1 MIYYDVVL
9 RDREYADNQNLEN
22 RHPSFDL
29 DMPGL
34 SGLSEDSTEIDRNF
48 GLEFNLV

>member
-29 DMPGL
+29 DMA
-34 SGLSEDSTEIDRNF
+34 GLSEDSTEIDRNF